1 MSGAQLHIVRD
12 RKPVGPAELLAQIV
26 PELAAAEAVVARLR
40 QMMDEQRRAL
50 AKERQVAF
58 IRPEHIRR
66 EFSR

>member
-1 MSGAQLHIVRD
+1 M
-12 RKPVGPAELLAQIV
+12 
-26 PELAAAEAVVARLR
+26 RLR